1 MEIRDG
7 RVAGVRF
14 VPAATS
20 GGVITPTLI
29 VLHDTAGRLDKGSSV
44 AWFRS
49 KECQTS
55 AHFVVERDGEIVQM
69 VRTDR
74 KAYHAGASEWRGQK
88 FCNAF
93 AIGIEIV
100 NPGKM
105 DSAGRAWF
113 GKATS
118 DPVTRKATREHG
130 DGWWLAY
137 TPAQVD
143 AVKRLCRAIVAA
155 YPGCNEITTHWAI
168 SPGRKI
174 DPCPLLPLDAIVAY
188 ALGEDEPE
196 AADAE
201 TGGGRPPAPAAGL
214 PPAPPASVLQTSTGV
229 NALNL
234 GSGGVAATGVAVAK
248 SAQAAKGPDGFD
260 WMQFAIELG
269 TNEVLWIGLAAIV
282 SAAVMYRERI
292 KKLLLGI

>member
-1 MEIRDG
+1 MDIRDG

-69 VRTDR
+69 VCTDR
-74 KAYHAGASEWRGQK
+74 KAYHAGASEWRGRK

-93 AIGIEIV
+93 SIGIEIV

-105 DSAGRAWF
+105 DAAGRAWF

-118 DPVTRKATREHG
+118 EPVTRKATREHG
-130 DGWWLAY
+130 DGWWLPY

-155 YPGCNEITTHWAI
+155 YPDCNEITTHWAV

-174 DPCPLLPLDAIVAY
+174 DPCPLLPLDDIVAH

-196 AADAE
+196 AADQ
-201 TGGGRPPAPAAGL
+201 RQPPPAAGL
-214 PPAPPASVLQTSTGV
+214 PPAPPASVMQTSTGV
-229 NALNL
+229 NAAHVGL
-234 GSGGVAATGVAVAK
+234 GGSASTGLSIAK
-248 SAQAAKGPDGFD
+248 AAKASSTPEGFD
-260 WMQFAIELG
+260 WLG
-269 TNEVLWIGLAAIV
+269 FGIALAEDPVFWIGVGTVV
-282 SAAVMYRERI
+282 SVLVIWRERI
-292 KKLLLGI
+292 KKLLIGI